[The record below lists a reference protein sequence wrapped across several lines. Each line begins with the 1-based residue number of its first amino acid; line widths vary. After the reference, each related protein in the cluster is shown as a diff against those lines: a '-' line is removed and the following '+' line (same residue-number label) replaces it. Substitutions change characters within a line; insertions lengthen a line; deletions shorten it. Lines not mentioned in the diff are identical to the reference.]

1 VSSADTLGP
10 STVSDE
16 CESTP
21 PSLSPP
27 APPLPCSTSPAD
39 AGRFSCHK
47 LAKHSVFVFLASDK
61 NQAGAGVILHTK
73 VLVWPSSAEPPLVLC
88 APIESNLLMR
98 AVRQQGVC
106 GATAGGLQPRTTSQ
120 PSPSLRFTDLGYA
133 APYTGIR
140 GQGSEGRRVGVERE
154 TGQGEAGAHKC
165 GTTGFILVSDHR
177 GRRDARTP
185 RARCAVCPR
194 QHAYATQDDGAA
206 DAGGHSAGGARQHHH
221 GRGGAPV
228 QQAGQPTR

>member
-1 VSSADTLGP
+1 MPGVSRATNWP
-10 STVSDE
+10 STLFLYFLRL
-16 CESTP
+16 TKTKRGLGTYFAHKGI
-21 PSLSPP
+21 SLALISR
-27 APPLPCSTSPAD
+27 APTCPLRAD
-39 AGRFSCHK
+39 RI
-47 LAKHSVFVFLASDK
+47 
-61 NQAGAGVILHTK
+61 QPAGAG
-73 VLVWPSSAEPPLVLC
+73 ER
-88 APIESNLLMR
+88 MR

-194 QHAYATQDDGAA
+194 QHAYDT
-206 DAGGHSAGGARQHHH
+206 RRW
-221 GRGGAPV
+221 RG
-228 QQAGQPTR
+228 